1 MGQVAQAKQ
10 GDTVQVHYT
19 GELSDGTVFDS
30 SQGRGPLQF
39 TIGQGPMIAGF
50 QDAVVGMHPGE
61 SRTAQVPAEQAY
73 GPRDETLVLAFSRE
87 KMQADLDLEIGDRLQ
102 VRRKDGNL
110 VNVTVT
116 EISASDVTMDGNH
129 PLAGLDLT
137 FEIELIE
144 IL

>member
-1 MGQVAQAKQ
+1 MAQAKQ

-50 QDAVVGMHPGE
+50 QDAVVGMYPGE
-61 SRTAQVPAEQAY
+61 SKTAQVPAEQAY
-73 GPRDETLVLAFSRE
+73 GPRDETLVLAFSRD
-87 KMQADLDLEIGDRLQ
+87 KMQEDLDLEIGDRLQ

-129 PLAGLDLT
+129 PLAGQDLT